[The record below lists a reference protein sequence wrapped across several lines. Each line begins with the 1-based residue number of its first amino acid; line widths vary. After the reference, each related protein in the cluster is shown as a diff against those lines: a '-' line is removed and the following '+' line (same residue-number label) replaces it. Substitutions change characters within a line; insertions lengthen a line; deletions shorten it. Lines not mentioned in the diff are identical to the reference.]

1 MAAKNK
7 PELLAPAG
15 NLECVAAAVRNGAD
29 AVYLGA
35 KAFSA
40 RAFAENFDGNALK
53 SAARLCHLY
62 GARVYLTLNTL
73 LLENELEQ
81 AAETLRQACLAPVD
95 GILVQ
100 DLAAWE
106 LVRRCAPAMPV
117 HASTQMSVHSLE
129 GVRQL
134 EEMGFSRAV
143 LARELS
149 LEEIAAIRRG
159 SALELEVFVQ
169 GALCMSMSGQ
179 CYLSAM
185 VGGRSANRGSCAGSC
200 RLPFTSA
207 GDKTAHDLSLK
218 DNCWANYYRA
228 LCDIGVDSLKIEGR
242 MKRPEYVAAAC
253 QSYHALALGNDPH
266 LDRLR
271 RVFSRSGFTEGY
283 PSGKRDGTMFG
294 IREKEDVTAAD
305 QQLLR
310 SLAQSYQKEVSFL
323 PLDLSLEVQP
333 DHPAKLT
340 LRCAGQEPVTV
351 WGEVPQAAKTKPLTA
366 QEAETGLTKLGGTVF
381 LPGKVDCSIAPGLML
396 PKSAINSLR
405 RQGVEQLTEALSSRP
420 EIPFTDQLPQAAPLA
435 AARVPSAWGRFSHWE
450 QLPAGWERRLNLA
463 ILPAE
468 QLLALPQTEEIPREK
483 LAAEAPRMLFGSE
496 EEKFAHQLDR
506 LKEAG
511 ITKLLVHGLAQLR
524 LGKQKGFTLLGSP
537 FLNITNPV
545 ALAQYR
551 RLGLEQAILSPEV
564 TAASL
569 SRWAG
574 EGCGYLCYGK
584 LPLMVFRVCP
594 IRAKLGCKA
603 CGGQSALTDRTGRR
617 FEVIC
622 HQKQYQEMLNCVP
635 LWLMDKQ
642 PDFRRLEHGVLW
654 FTNESQTHCA
664 RVLEAFAQ
672 HQKPQRD
679 FTRGLYYRGLNAKR
693 ERKE

>member
-1 MAAKNK
+1 MVRNK

-35 KAFSA
+35 KTFSA
-40 RAFAENFDGNALK
+40 RAFAENFDGDALK

-62 GARVYLTLNTL
+62 GAKVYLTLNTL

-81 AAETLRQACLAPVD
+81 AADTLRLACQAPVD

-100 DLAAWE
+100 DLATWE
-106 LVRRCAPAMPV
+106 LVRRCAPTMPI

-149 LEEIAAIRRG
+149 LEEIAAIRKG
-159 SALELEVFVQ
+159 TDLELEVFVQ
-169 GALCMSMSGQ
+169 GALCMSVSGQ

-200 RLPFTSA
+200 RLPFTST

-218 DNCWANYYRA
+218 DNCWAGYYQA
-228 LCDIGVDSLKIEGR
+228 LWDMGVDSLKIEGR

-253 QSYHALALGNDPH
+253 QSYHALSLGQDPQ

-271 RVFSRSGFTEGY
+271 RVFSRSGFTDGY
-283 PSGKRDGTMFG
+283 PSGKRDGSMFG

-305 QQLLR
+305 RELLH

-323 PLDLSLEVQP
+323 SLDLSLEVEP
-333 DHPAKLT
+333 NTPVRLT
-340 LRCAGQEPVTV
+340 ACCAGQEPVTV
-351 WGEVPQAAKTKPLTA
+351 TGEVPQAAKTRPLSED
-366 QEAETGLTKLGGTVF
+366 EAAASLTKLGGTVF
-381 LPGKVDCSIAPGLML
+381 LPGKITCHIAPGLML
-396 PKSAINSLR
+396 PKSALNALR
-405 RQGVEQLTEALSSRP
+405 RQVVEQLTETRSHRP
-420 EIPFTDQLPQAAPLA
+420 EIPFARNLPKPAPRLA
-435 AARVPSAWGRFSHWE
+435 AQTQSSWGRFSRWE
-450 QLPAGWERRLNLA
+450 QLPDGWETRLELA
-463 ILPAE
+463 ILPLE
-468 QLLALPQTEEIPREK
+468 ELLSLPEGSPAPVEK
-483 LAAEAPRMLFGSE
+483 LAAEAPRMLFGKE
-496 EEKFAHQLDR
+496 EEKFAQQLDT
-506 LKEAG
+506 LKEKG

-524 LGKQKGFTLLGSP
+524 IGKQKGFTLLGSP

-545 ALAQYR
+545 ALEQYR
-551 RLGLEQAILSPEV
+551 QLGVKEAILSPEV

-574 EGCGYLCYGK
+574 ESTGWLCYGR
-584 LPLMVFRVCP
+584 LPLMVFRACP
-594 IRAKLGCKA
+594 IRAKRGCKT
-603 CGGQSALTDRTGRR
+603 CGGHSALTDRTGRK
-617 FEVIC
+617 FQVVC
-622 HQKQYQEMLNCVP
+622 HQKQYQELLNCVP
-635 LWLMDKQ
+635 FWLGDKQ
-642 PDFRRLEHGVLW
+642 GDFRSLEHPVFW
-654 FTNESQTHCA
+654 FTGERREECA
-664 RVLEAFAQ
+664 RVLEAYARG
-672 HQKPQRD
+672 QKPDGD

>member
-1 MAAKNK
+1 MAKNK

-35 KAFSA
+35 KTFSA
-40 RAFAENFDGNALK
+40 RAFAENFDGDALK

-62 GARVYLTLNTL
+62 GAKVYLTLNTL

-81 AAETLRQACLAPVD
+81 AADTLRLACQAPVD

-100 DLAAWE
+100 DLATWE
-106 LVRRCAPAMPV
+106 LVRRCAPAMPI

-149 LEEIAAIRRG
+149 LEEIAAIRKG
-159 SALELEVFVQ
+159 TDLELEVFVQ
-169 GALCMSMSGQ
+169 GALCMSVSGQ

-200 RLPFTSA
+200 RLPFTST

-218 DNCWANYYRA
+218 DNCWAGYYQA
-228 LCDIGVDSLKIEGR
+228 LWDMGVDSLKIEGR

-253 QSYHALALGNDPH
+253 QSYHALSLGQDPQ

-271 RVFSRSGFTEGY
+271 RVFSRSGFTDGY
-283 PSGKRDGTMFG
+283 PSGKRDGSMFG

-305 QQLLR
+305 RELLH

-323 PLDLSLEVQP
+323 SLDLSLEVEP
-333 DHPAKLT
+333 NTPVRLT
-340 LRCAGQEPVTV
+340 ACCAGQQPVTV
-351 WGEVPQAAKTKPLTA
+351 TGEVPQAAKTRPLSED
-366 QEAETGLTKLGGTVF
+366 EAAASLTKLGGTVF
-381 LPGKVDCSIAPGLML
+381 LPGKITCNIAPGLML
-396 PKSAINSLR
+396 PKSALNALR
-405 RQGVEQLTEALSSRP
+405 RQVVEQLTETRSRRP
-420 EIPFTDQLPQAAPLA
+420 EIPFARNLPKPAPRLA
-435 AARVPSAWGRFSHWE
+435 AQTQSAWGRLSRWE
-450 QLPAGWERRLNLA
+450 QLPDGWEEKLKLA
-463 ILPAE
+463 ILPLE
-468 QLLALPQTEEIPREK
+468 ELLSLPEGSPAPVKK
-483 LAAEAPRMLFGSE
+483 LAAEAPRMLFGKE
-496 EEKFAHQLDR
+496 EEKFAQQLDT
-506 LKEAG
+506 LKEKG

-524 LGKQKGFTLLGSP
+524 IGKQKGFTLLGSP

-545 ALAQYR
+545 ALEQYR
-551 RLGLEQAILSPEV
+551 QLGIKKAILSPEV

-574 EGCGYLCYGK
+574 EGAGWLCYGR
-584 LPLMVFRVCP
+584 LPLMVFRACP
-594 IRAKLGCKA
+594 IRAKRSCKT
-603 CGGQSALTDRTGRR
+603 CGGHSALTDRTGRKFQVVCR
-617 FEVIC
+617 
-622 HQKQYQEMLNCVP
+622 QKQYQELLNCVP
-635 LWLMDKQ
+635 FWLGDKQ
-642 PDFRRLEHGVLW
+642 GDFRSLEHPVFW
-654 FTNESQTHCA
+654 FTGERREECA
-664 RVLEAFAQ
+664 QVLEAYARG
-672 HQKPQRD
+672 QKPDGD

>member
-1 MAAKNK
+1 MGANK

-15 NLECVAAAVRNGAD
+15 NPECVLAAVRNGAD

-40 RAFAENFDGNALK
+40 RAFADNFDGPSLEQ
-53 SAARLCHLY
+53 AARFCHLH
-62 GARVYLTLNTL
+62 GVKVYLTLNTL
-73 LLENELEQ
+73 LLEQELEQ
-81 AAETLRQACLAPVD
+81 AQETIRLACQAPVD

-100 DLAAWE
+100 DLAVWE
-106 LVRRCAPAMPV
+106 LVRRCAPAMPI

-159 SALELEVFVQ
+159 TSLELEVFVQ
-169 GALCMSMSGQ
+169 GALCMSVSGQ

-200 RLPFTSA
+200 RLPFSST

-218 DNCWANYYRA
+218 DNCWADYYQA
-228 LCDIGVDSLKIEGR
+228 LRDMGVDSLKIEGR

-253 QSYHALALGNDPH
+253 QSYRALARGEDPQ

-271 RVFSRSGFTEGY
+271 RIFSRSGFTDGY
-283 PSGKRDGTMFG
+283 PSGRRDGTMFG

-305 QQLLR
+305 QELLR
-310 SLAQSYQKEVSFL
+310 SLAQSYQKETAFL
-323 PLDLSLEVQP
+323 PLDLTLTLQP
-333 DHPAKLT
+333 DTPAQLT
-340 LRCAGQEPVTV
+340 ARCAGRQPVTV
-351 WGEVPQAAKTKPLTA
+351 TGELPQTAKTRPLTA
-366 QEAETGLTKLGGTVF
+366 QEAAASLTKLGGTVF
-381 LPGKVDCSIAPGLML
+381 LPGKVDCRIAPGLML
-396 PKSAINSLR
+396 SKSALNALR
-405 RQGVEQLTEALSSRP
+405 RQAVEQLTQTLSHRP
-420 EIPFTDQLPQAAPLA
+420 EIPFTPCSLKPIPSPAPRRRA
-435 AARVPSAWGRFSHWE
+435 SWGRFSSLE
-450 QLPAGWERRLNLA
+450 QLPPQWESHLELA

-468 QLLALPQTEEIPREK
+468 ELLRLPAQGELPVDR
-483 LAAEAPRMLFGSE
+483 LAAEAPRMLFGGE
-496 EEKFAHQLDR
+496 EEKFARQLDI
-506 LKEAG
+506 LKKQG

-524 LGKQKGFTLLGSP
+524 LGRQKGFTLLGSP

-545 ALAQYR
+545 ALEQYR
-551 RLGLEQAILSPEV
+551 NLGIEQAILSPEV

-574 EGCGYLCYGK
+574 KGAGWLCYGK
-584 LPLMVFRVCP
+584 FPLMVFRACP
-594 IRAKLGCKA
+594 IRAKQGCRR
-603 CGGQSALTDRTGRR
+603 CGGKSVLTDRTGRR
-617 FEVIC
+617 FEVVC

-635 LWLMDKQ
+635 LWLGDK
-642 PDFRRLEHGVLW
+642 PEDFSRLEHPVFW
-654 FTNESQTHCA
+654 FTTESQAACA
-664 RVLEAFAQ
+664 GILERFSQ
-672 HQKPQRD
+672 KEKPQGD

>member
-1 MAAKNK
+1 MAAINK

-40 RAFAENFDGNALK
+40 RAFAENFDGDALQT
-53 SAARLCHLY
+53 AARLCHLY
-62 GARVYLTLNTL
+62 GAKVYLTLNTL
-73 LLENELEQ
+73 LLENELDK
-81 AAETLRQACLAPVD
+81 AVETIRQACQAPVD

-106 LVRRCAPAMPV
+106 LVRRCAPAMPI

-134 EEMGFSRAV
+134 EEMGFTRAV

-149 LEEIAAIRRG
+149 LEEIAAIRQG
-159 SALELEVFVQ
+159 CSIELEVFVQ
-169 GALCMSMSGQ
+169 GALCMSVSGQ

-200 RLPFTSA
+200 RLPFTST

-218 DNCWANYYRA
+218 DNCWANYYQA
-228 LCDIGVDSLKIEGR
+228 LCDMGVDSLKIEGR

-253 QSYHALALGNDPH
+253 QSYRALSLGQDPQ

-283 PSGKRDGTMFG
+283 PSGKRDGNMFG

-305 QQLLR
+305 QELLR
-310 SLAQSYQKEVSFL
+310 SLAQSYQKEVPFL
-323 PLDLSLEVQP
+323 PLDLTLTVQP
-333 DHPAKLT
+333 NTPCQLT
-340 LRCAGQEPVTV
+340 ACCAGQKPVTV
-351 WGEVPQAAKTKPLTA
+351 TGELPQAAKTRPLTA
-366 QEAETGLTKLGGTVF
+366 EEAAASLTKLGGTVF
-381 LPGKVDCSIAPGLML
+381 LPGTVTCSIAPGLML
-396 PKSAINSLR
+396 PKSALNALR
-405 RQGVEQLTEALSSRP
+405 RQVTEQLTETLSFRPQIPFTPIHSNPLSSRP
-420 EIPFTDQLPQAAPLA
+420 TVQQQT
-435 AARVPSAWGRFSHWE
+435 AWGRFSGWE
-450 QLPAGWERRLNLA
+450 QLPRNWEQQLDLA
-463 ILPAE
+463 ILPVE
-468 QLLALPQTEEIPREK
+468 QLLALQEQILSNK
-483 LAAEAPRMLFGSE
+483 LAGEAPRMLFGAE
-496 EEKFAHQLDR
+496 EEKFAQQLDM
-506 LKEAG
+506 LKEKG

-524 LGKQKGFTLLGSP
+524 LGREKGFTLLGSP

-545 ALAQYR
+545 ALEQYR
-551 RLGLEQAILSPEV
+551 QLGVEQAILSPEV

-574 EGCGYLCYGK
+574 EGTGWLCYGK
-584 LPLMVFRVCP
+584 LPLMVFRACP
-594 IRAKLGCKA
+594 ILAKQGCKA
-603 CGGQSALTDRTGRR
+603 CGGHGALTDRTGRK
-617 FEVIC
+617 FEVTC
-622 HQKQYQEMLNCVP
+622 HQKQYQELLNCVP
-635 LWLMDKQ
+635 FWLADKQ
-642 PDFRRLEHGVLW
+642 EDFRTLGHPVFW
-654 FTNESQTHCA
+654 FTTESRENCA
-664 RVLEAFAQ
+664 EILDAYFHR
-672 HQKPQRD
+672 QKPAEN

-693 ERKE
+693 ERRE